1 MTHMEVLWKIAK
13 GKENNLGSFD
23 LQYTLNLKGS
33 YWFGWFA
40 YLAAVTMTSVNK
52 SWITNFLK
60 AHDFMLKT
68 CELNMSLST

>member
-52 SWITNFLK
+52 SRITNLSK
-60 AHDFMLKT
+60 VHDFMLKT
-68 CELNMSLST
+68 CEINMSLST